1 MEFLLVE
8 ILLGMLIIFSLTV
21 SWVFFISRN
30 GKLRIGMIAFF
41 AAVAWCAAILSIRLL
56 FFEGSSSPDFPSILA
71 ITLALVPVDAAVGYL
86 AHYLCATY
94 VVKKPH

>member
-1 MEFLLVE
+1 MELLLVE
-8 ILLGMLIIFSLTV
+8 ILLGMLIIFSITI

-41 AAVAWCAAILSIRLL
+41 ASVAWCAAVFGIKLL
-56 FFEGSSSPDFPSILA
+56 FLEGSSPNFPSVLMI
-71 ITLALVPVDAAVGYL
+71 IVALVPVDMAVGYL
-86 AHYLCATY
+86 AQYLCVKY